1 MKNIILALGLLSL
14 SSVAVSAELTKSCED
29 YFKETDAYVA
39 LMEQNDATKA
49 QAETMK
55 AQYAQSKEQFA
66 QSKEQFA
73 ALPKD
78 VQESTCKQALDS
90 LEQMKKMSAGQ

>member
-39 LMEQNDATKA
+39 LMEQN
-49 QAETMK
+49 
-55 AQYAQSKEQFA
+55 
-66 QSKEQFA
+66 A

>member
-1 MKNIILALGLLSL
+1 MKKLILALGLLSI
-14 SSVAVSAELTKSCED
+14 SSIAVSADLAKECED
-29 YFKETDAYVA
+29 YFKETDSYVE
-39 LMEQNDATKA
+39 LMSKNDATKA
-49 QAETMK
+49 QADAMK
-55 AQYAQSKEQFA
+55 AQYAQA
-66 QSKEQFA
+66 KEQFA